1 MPRLD
6 PDGAVGNDPPWCPP
20 GTPFGIGPAPD
31 EPAEASARD
40 SENGVSTL
48 VGVKLAVPC
57 GVSTLV
63 GVSSC
68 RSPTCD
74 SLDTLCAGDDIF
86 DLVLTKD
93 LLSLDGL
100 TWNPLAWPD
109 VFLPLDLPRKSAWES
124 SLEDRGKDALDVGD
138 PEVVK
143 GIIPWRG
150 PVIVFRLRIHP
161 LVTSYDYVL
170 PTGKQLRPLNHVRQ
184 N

>member
-6 PDGAVGNDPPWCPP
+6 PDGAVGKDPPWCPP

-31 EPAEASARD
+31 EPAEASTRG
-40 SENGVSTL
+40 SVYGVSTL

-74 SLDTLCAGDDIF
+74 SLDTLGAGDDIF
-86 DLVLTKD
+86 DLGLTNSRLPHD
-93 LLSLDGL
+93 DL

-109 VFLPLDLPRKSAWES
+109 VFLPLDLPRKSAWECLLKIEVRMFS
-124 SLEDRGKDALDVGD
+124 TLEILK
-138 PEVVK
+138 
-143 GIIPWRG
+143 
-150 PVIVFRLRIHP
+150 
-161 LVTSYDYVL
+161 
-170 PTGKQLRPLNHVRQ
+170 
-184 N
+184 